1 MPCFMVFLAVIE
13 SHRHAE
19 MHFLSTDIML
29 SITDATEAS
38 FKNNVWSQIFQSS
51 LFSYSLFRWVIKE
64 LVMYMSTAEIRRLL
78 EARKWALFR
87 QIFRSLL
94 ASQVLRI
101 SRAPVH
107 FKTIRCLA
115 VMLLRCKRTV
125 ENLPGRKQTPLVDH
139 KLSLQHY
146 FFNRSNLMCIRSANV
161 CQQPRRK
168 ACDLN
173 DRKPFV
179 MYIFT
184 TTQKKGQKSLK
195 EGNGL

>member
-1 MPCFMVFLAVIE
+1 MTSGRLYCFL
-13 SHRHAE
+13 
-19 MHFLSTDIML
+19 
-29 SITDATEAS
+29 
-38 FKNNVWSQIFQSS
+38 KPNQSS
-51 LFSYSLFRWVIKE
+51 LFNGSSQSLSFLQACAERLWGRDWVKE

-146 FFNRSNLMCIRSANV
+146 FLIDQTWCVFAVLTFANS
-161 CQQPRRK
+161 PEEK
-168 ACDLN
+168 LA
-173 DRKPFV
+173 
-179 MYIFT
+179 I
-184 TTQKKGQKSLK
+184 
-195 EGNGL
+195 

>member
-1 MPCFMVFLAVIE
+1 
-13 SHRHAE
+13 
-19 MHFLSTDIML
+19 
-29 SITDATEAS
+29 
-38 FKNNVWSQIFQSS
+38 
-51 LFSYSLFRWVIKE
+51 
-64 LVMYMSTAEIRRLL
+64 MSTAEIRRPLQ
-78 EARKWALFR
+78 ARKWALFS

-146 FFNRSNLMCIRSANV
+146 FLKDQTWCVFAVLTFANSPEEKLAISTIGKRLSCTFLQQLKKKLKKALRKEMASKRLKSSAMLSAF
-161 CQQPRRK
+161 RRLVVK
-168 ACDLN
+168 QNA
-173 DRKPFV
+173 RP
-179 MYIFT
+179 
-184 TTQKKGQKSLK
+184 
-195 EGNGL
+195 

>member
-29 SITDATEAS
+29 KITDATEAS

-51 LFSYSLFRWVIKE
+51 LFSYSLFRWLIKE

-78 EARKWALFR
+78 EVRKWALFR
-87 QIFRSLL
+87 QIFCSLL

-125 ENLPGRKQTPLVDH
+125 ENLPRRKQTPLVDH

-146 FFNRSNLMCIRSANV
+146 FLIDQTWCVFAVLTFANS
-161 CQQPRRK
+161 PEEK
-168 ACDLN
+168 LA
-173 DRKPFV
+173 
-179 MYIFT
+179 I
-184 TTQKKGQKSLK
+184 
-195 EGNGL
+195 